1 MAFLLTQEL
10 TDTVNSRALA
20 SIIFKFIQMIL
31 NVLQIYFNLNFSE
44 LSNPIIL
51 LMLFIKLFSIFL
63 YRHRFVSND
72 CATKGDA

>member
-10 TDTVNSRALA
+10 TVTDNSRALA

-63 YRHRFVSND
+63 Y
-72 CATKGDA
+72 